1 MQRPQ
6 VSRAA
11 TRIGAQQLCELLG
24 EWRADGGSA
33 YRALAASVRELV
45 RDGRLSRTSRLP
57 AERDLADVLAVS
69 RTTVASAYELLRAEG
84 GLISLRGVGSFVV
97 ADRVEPRGAKD
108 PGPIDLSIAALP
120 APEPWLSR
128 TMARAV
134 AELPGYTGGHGA
146 FPAGLPELRVAIAA
160 RYTAR
165 GLPTDAEQIL
175 VTNGATGAFTL
186 LVRQFGAPGDRMVVE
201 TPTHPGVLRSLTRA
215 GIRPV
220 PVRLLEY
227 GWNLGAW
234 REALHAAQ
242 PRLACVTPDFH
253 APTGL
258 VMQDEQRRDLVAL
271 ARAAGVTLV
280 TDETMAEL
288 SLEPAIPPPPPLAA
302 HDPADEF
309 GAVITVGSASKAYWG
324 GLRIGWI
331 RAGAQTVRLLAE
343 QRLGLDVSSPVIDQL
358 VLARLLGDPDVLAEV
373 LDFQRDRARARRDAL
388 VALLRRELPAW
399 TFQVPTG
406 GLALWARTEGAS
418 ARAVADAAERHG
430 VRLGAGPH
438 FGVAGGSPD
447 DHVRL
452 PYTQPPDVLAES
464 VRRLAEALRSA
475 ECATALAGRDLPM
488 SF

>member
-1 MQRPQ
+1 MRRPKTP
-6 VSRAA
+6 RAA

-33 YRALAASVRELV
+33 YRALAASVRGLV
-45 RDGRLSRTSRLP
+45 REGRLPMASRLP
-57 AERDLADVLAVS
+57 AERDLADALAVS

-84 GLISLRGVGSFVV
+84 RLISLRGVGSFV
-97 ADRVEPRGAKD
+97 APDRAQPPGAQE
-108 PGPIDLSIAALP
+108 PGPIDLTVAALP

-128 TMARAV
+128 AMAGAV

-146 FPAGLPELRVAIAA
+146 FPAGLPELRAAIAA

-165 GLPTDAEQIL
+165 GLPTDPEQIL

-186 LVRQFGAPGDRMVVE
+186 LVRQFGAPGERMVVE
-201 TPTHPGVLRSLTRA
+201 EPTHPGVLRSLTRA

-220 PVRLLEY
+220 PVRLLEH
-227 GWNLGAW
+227 GWDLGAW
-234 REALHAAQ
+234 RGALHAAQ
-242 PRLACVTPDFH
+242 PELACVTPDFH

-258 VMQDEQRRDLVAL
+258 LMPDGQRRELVAL
-271 ARAAGVTLV
+271 ARAAGATLV
-280 TDETMAEL
+280 ADESMAEL
-288 SLEPAIPPPPPLAA
+288 SLDPAIPSPPPLAV
-302 HDPADEF
+302 HDTPDRS
-309 GAVITVGSASKAYWG
+309 GTVITVGSAGKAYWG

-331 RAGAQTVRLLAE
+331 RAGAETVRRLAE
-343 QRLGLDVSSPVIDQL
+343 QRLSLDVSSPVIDQL
-358 VLARLLGDPDVLAEV
+358 VLARLLGDPGGPAEV
-373 LDFQRDRARARRDAL
+373 LDFQRDRARARRDVL

-406 GLALWARTEGAS
+406 GLALWARTGGAS

-430 VRLGAGPH
+430 VRLAAEPH

-464 VRRLAEALRSA
+464 VRRLAGALRA
-475 ECATALAGRDLPM
+475 AQCGTAPARRNVPM